1 MKKVWY
7 IYKKDFKR
15 IVENKVALVTV
26 LILCTIPSL
35 YAWINIKACWD
46 PYSNTGNL
54 PVAIVNDDRGT
65 SLEGKDI
72 NVGAQIIEELKKDNS
87 ISWQFVDQWQ
97 GNYGVNEGKY
107 YALIEIPSDF
117 SSSLATL
124 VTLNPKKPEII
135 YRANEK
141 ANAIAT
147 KITAVVK
154 DKLTKEITTN
164 FVETVN
170 KEAFT
175 FLNSLGGE
183 LQTNKGEIF
192 QIRDAL
198 GYTSENIDKTIKLIN
213 DAGDDAISLENYL
226 YTVKNNLPVLSNQIE
241 SLQSATA
248 SGKELIGITQSA
260 LNSLLTNCKN
270 NVMEIQMI
278 NSKNQMLIAELK
290 NINNSSSRNQ
300 LKEKASEYGS
310 NLNKMEKLKDSA
322 MAYSSVIDSLKSGKD
337 ISKIVNKLDKNNELV
352 KAQRNILNSISKS
365 IDSGVPSK
373 DINELLDSLSQLS
386 NEVTANLI
394 QLSNIFYSEGVLAIN
409 NTSNKLMDK
418 STLANNILEGTKIII
433 PQLNAL
439 ASFGIASTE
448 VASKQAGDTATKL
461 GNFQTS
467 LNELNDKTKGVN
479 ENTINNLISIMGENP
494 EIISNFIASPIEVK
508 EEEVYK
514 GGVFGVGITPF
525 YTVLAIWVGAL
536 LASTI
541 LSTEFK
547 GLKNIEGATLIHEH
561 FGKMLIFLTISLIQ
575 GIVISIGDV
584 FILGVVPESFGL
596 FMTMTVLTSIVFTV
610 IIFTLDSVLG
620 NVGKAI
626 AVIIMVI
633 QIAGAG
639 GLYPIQTNPKFFQIV
654 NPYLPFTYSIL
665 GFREAIAGPLLHNTV
680 MDILRL
686 LLLGFAFFLLV
697 LFKKPFHKLLHFF
710 HGEFKKAG
718 L

>member
-15 IVENKVALVTV
+15 IMENKVALVTV
-26 LILCTIPSL
+26 LILCMIPSL

-54 PVAIVNDDRGT
+54 PVAVVNDDRGT
-65 SLEGKDI
+65 AIEGKAI
-72 NVGAQIIEELKKDNS
+72 NVGSQIIEELKKDNS

-124 VTLNPKKPEII
+124 VTLNPKKPDII

-141 ANAIAT
+141 SNAIAT

-183 LQTNKGEIF
+183 LQTNKSEIF
-192 QIRDAL
+192 QIRDSMS
-198 GYTSENIDKTIKLIN
+198 YTSENIDKTIKLIN
-213 DAGDDAISLENYL
+213 DAGDDAGSLGNYL
-226 YTVKNNLPVLSNQIE
+226 YTVKNTLPVLSNQIE

-270 NVMEIQMI
+270 NVMEIQVI

-290 NINNSSSRNQ
+290 NINNFSSRNQ
-300 LKEKASEYGS
+300 LKEKSSEYSS
-310 NLNKMEKLKDSA
+310 NLNKMDKIDNGA
-322 MAYSSVIDSLKSGKD
+322 MTYSGVIDSLKSGKD

-365 IDSGVPSK
+365 IDSGASSK
-373 DINELLDSLSQLS
+373 DINGLLDSLSQVS
-386 NEVTANLI
+386 NEVTSNLI
-394 QLSNIFYSEGVLAIN
+394 QLSNSFYSEGVSAVN
-409 NTSNKLMDK
+409 TTSNKLMDK
-418 STLANNILEGTKIII
+418 SNMSNNILEGTRIII

-448 VASKQAGDTATKL
+448 VASKQAGDTVTKL
-461 GNFQTS
+461 EKFQTS
-467 LNELNDKTKGVN
+467 LNELSDKTKGVN

-494 EIISNFIASPIEVK
+494 ESISNFIASPIDVK

-547 GLKNIEGATLIHEH
+547 GLENIEGATLIHEH

-575 GIVISIGDV
+575 GIIISIGDV
-584 FILGVVPESFGL
+584 FILGVVPESLGL
-596 FMTMTVLTSIVFTV
+596 FMFMTILTSIVFTV

-654 NPYLPFTYSIL
+654 NPYLPFTYSIS
-665 GFREAIAGPLLHNTV
+665 GFREAIAGPQIHNTV
-680 MDILRL
+680 VDILIL
-686 LLLGFAFFLLV
+686 LLLGFGFFLLI
-697 LFKKPFHKLLHFF
+697 LLKKPFHKLLHFF

>member
-1 MKKVWY
+1 M
-7 IYKKDFKR
+7 
-15 IVENKVALVTV
+15 
-26 LILCTIPSL
+26 
-35 YAWINIKACWD
+35 
-46 PYSNTGNL
+46 
-54 PVAIVNDDRGT
+54 
-65 SLEGKDI
+65 
-72 NVGAQIIEELKKDNS
+72 
-87 ISWQFVDQWQ
+87 
-97 GNYGVNEGKY
+97 
-107 YALIEIPSDF
+107 
-117 SSSLATL
+117 
-124 VTLNPKKPEII
+124 
-135 YRANEK
+135 
-141 ANAIAT
+141 
-147 KITAVVK
+147 
-154 DKLTKEITTN
+154 
-164 FVETVN
+164 ETVN

-183 LQTNKGEIF
+183 LQTNKAEIF
-192 QIRDAL
+192 QIRDAMN
-198 GYTSENIDKTIKLIN
+198 YTSENIDKTIKLIN
-213 DAGDDAISLENYL
+213 DSTDHAVSLEDYL
-226 YTVKNNLPVLSNQIE
+226 YKVKNTLPVLSNQIE
-241 SLQSATA
+241 NLQSATV

-260 LNSLLTNCKN
+260 LNNCKN
-270 NVMEIQMI
+270 NVMEIQVI

-290 NINNSSSRNQ
+290 NINNSSIRNQ
-300 LKEKASEYGS
+300 LKEKSSEYSS
-310 NLNKMEKLKDSA
+310 NLNKMDKISNGA
-322 MAYSSVIDSLKSGKD
+322 MTYSGVIDSLKSGKD

-365 IDSGVPSK
+365 IDSGSPSK
-373 DINELLDSLSQLS
+373 DINGLLDSLSQVS

-394 QLSNIFYSEGVLAIN
+394 QLSNSFYSEGVSAVNI
-409 NTSNKLMDK
+409 TSNKIMDK
-418 STLANNILEGTKIII
+418 SSMANNILEGTKIII

-461 GNFQTS
+461 QKFQSS
-467 LNELNDKTKGVN
+467 LNELNNKTKGIN
-479 ENTINNLISIMGENP
+479 EDSINNIISIMGKNP
-494 EIISNFIASPIEVK
+494 ESISNFIASPIDVK

-525 YTVLAIWVGAL
+525 YTVLAIWVGVL

-547 GLKNIEGATLIHEH
+547 GLENIEGATLIHEH

-575 GIVISIGDV
+575 GIIISIGDV
-584 FILGVVPESFGL
+584 FILGVVPESLGL
-596 FMTMTVLTSIVFTV
+596 FMFMTILTSIVFTV

-665 GFREAIAGPLLHNTV
+665 GFREAIAGPQIHNTV
-680 MDILRL
+680 VDILIL
-686 LLLGFAFFLLV
+686 LLLGFGFFLLI